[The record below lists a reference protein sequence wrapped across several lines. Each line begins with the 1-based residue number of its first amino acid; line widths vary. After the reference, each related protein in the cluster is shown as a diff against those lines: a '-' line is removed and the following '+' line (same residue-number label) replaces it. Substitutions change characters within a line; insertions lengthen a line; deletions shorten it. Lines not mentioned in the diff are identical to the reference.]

1 VGNLWIMS
9 FLRKMGL
16 KAPDFYMTASL
27 MPILG
32 LAILDPTSFTLGW
45 NEGRGG
51 FIFALVFLFMEWY
64 DARSVLRVK
73 RNKTR
78 LIVWIFS
85 LAGLVTYFV
94 AVYAFGLHESMN
106 RLGESW
112 RIPELHSWVWLW
124 DYLALAG
131 FLCIVLSV
139 LFGANSIKQT
149 PTPIVYTVGSGLIL
163 LLDSLFPYGSIG
175 ILAGMVPLIANAV
188 VLLLGLSGVH
198 IMNGPFDSVQT
209 PAVFL
214 TGNFL
219 WMRGIP
225 GSVVLQINWPCMGI
239 FSMLIYI
246 LITAILMIK
255 IEAPG
260 KRKLLYFAIGAVGT
274 FLINIFRIFL
284 IAYYVAFISID
295 VKIFH
300 ENIGEFLFLTWVVV
314 FLFAIVK
321 VESKLS
327 RTGNKL
333 ELSKQSIGITSTRK
347 F

>member
-1 VGNLWIMS
+1 MS

-16 KAPDFYMTASL
+16 KAPDFYMAASL
-27 MPILG
+27 APILG
-32 LAILDPTSFTLGW
+32 LAILDPSSFTLGW

-51 FIFALVFLFMEWY
+51 FVFALMFLFMEWY
-64 DARSVLRVK
+64 DARGTLKVQK
-73 RNKTR
+73 NKTR
-78 LIVWIFS
+78 MIVWLFS
-85 LAGLVTYFV
+85 IVGFVAYFV
-94 AVYAFGLHESMN
+94 AIYAFGLQESMN

-112 RIPELHSWVWLW
+112 GIADLHSWVWLW
-124 DYLALAG
+124 DYLVLAG

-139 LFGANSIKQT
+139 LFGPNSIKQT
-149 PTPIVYTVGSGLIL
+149 PTPIVYTVGSGLVL
-163 LLDSLFPYGSIG
+163 LLDSLFPYGSISF
-175 ILAGMVPLIANAV
+175 LAGMVPFIANTV
-188 VLLLGLSGVH
+188 VMLLGLSGVH
-198 IMNGPFDSVQT
+198 IMNGPFDSVQP

-225 GSVVLQINWPCMGI
+225 GSVVLQINWPCMGV
-239 FSMLIYI
+239 FSMLIYM

-255 IEAPG
+255 IEAPR
-260 KRKLLYFAIGAVGT
+260 KRKLLYFVIGAVGT

-321 VESKLS
+321 VESRL
-327 RTGNKL
+327 TGIGNKA
-333 ELSKQSIGITSTRK
+333 ELCKENIGTLSTGQ